1 MKKPAIKII
10 MTGLC
15 FLLTISLAH
24 AVCYPGLDCPD
35 DLPKK
40 DNSIPAP
47 RTSNQEWQL
56 IDHYQV
62 KDGLAKDITTGLI
75 WMRCSIGQT
84 WNGSNCT
91 GNATKVKWE
100 QAMGIPKNIDY
111 AGYSD
116 WRLPTKDELKSIVY
130 CSSGQ
135 IKTNSE
141 GMTSCDGEYIKP
153 TIAQAVFPNTSTS
166 NWFWSASPVADN
178 GGNYAWIV
186 GFYGGNGDWYGK
198 DSYGFVR
205 LVRAGQ

>member
-135 IKTNSE
+135 TKTDSDGRTE
-141 GMTSCDGEYIKP
+141 CDGEYTRP
-153 TIAQAVFPNTSTS
+153 TIAQAVFPNTQDSLY
-166 NWFWSASPVADN
+166 WSASPVA
-178 GGNYAWIV
+178 GYSYYAWV
-186 GFYGGNGDWYGK
+186 VYFFNGNDVWNDK
-198 DSYGFVR
+198 SNDDFVR